1 MTKLTCVLAAVDGW
15 GRAIVTPVTAANAE
29 TTVETSGDSVPGICE
44 LFPSFPGCPR

>member
-1 MTKLTCVLAAVDGW
+1 MTKLSCVLAAGVT
-15 GRAIVTPVTAANAE
+15 AALLIVTPVTAANAA